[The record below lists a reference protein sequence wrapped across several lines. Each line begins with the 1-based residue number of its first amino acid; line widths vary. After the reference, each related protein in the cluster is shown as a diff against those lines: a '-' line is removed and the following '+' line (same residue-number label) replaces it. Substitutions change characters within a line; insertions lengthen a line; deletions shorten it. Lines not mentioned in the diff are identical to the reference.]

1 MMRYRIFF
9 LICFLCLV
17 SWIQAK
23 TYIVCVGVSDYP
35 GTNMDLRVSASDAQT
50 IYKIFRKNGNSVA
63 ISLTDSLATSFH
75 VAEVLDSLFSEAKS
89 EDVVIFYFSGH
100 GFPGGL
106 FFYDTHIYY
115 EQIFN
120 IFKSSNALNKVIF
133 ADACYSGKMR
143 KEDAKKDQS
152 ITDTNVMFFL
162 SSRSQERSSETV
174 FNNSLFTLYLERALR
189 GGADYNRDR
198 VITARELYD
207 FVHQGVEKESLG
219 FQHPV
224 MWGKFDSNM
233 PIIKW

>member
-1 MMRYRIFF
+1 MKYRILF
-9 LICFLCLV
+9 LVCSLCFV

-35 GTNMDLRVSASDAQT
+35 DTNMDLRVSATDAKT
-50 IYKIFRKNGNSVA
+50 MYKIFRRNGNSEA
-63 ISLTDSLATSFH
+63 LCLTDSAASSSNVLES
-75 VAEVLDSLFSEAKS
+75 LDSIFSKAQA

-106 FFYDTHIYY
+106 FFYDTHVYY
-115 EQIFN
+115 EDIFSMMK
-120 IFKSSNALNKVIF
+120 KSKARNKVIF

-143 KEDAKKDQS
+143 KENAQKDQS
-152 ITDTNVMFFL
+152 VTDMNVMFFL
-162 SSRSQERSSETV
+162 SSRSQERSSETI

-198 VITARELYD
+198 IITARELYD
-207 FVHQGVEKESLG
+207 FVHQGVTKESMD

-224 MWGKFDSNM
+224 MWGKFNGNM